1 MVEGET
7 PNLVLEMSWI
17 SVNLLFLATEVCF
30 PGNERA
36 HNWIFSENEEKQRR
50 TVCLRGGND
59 STQLSEFQATIVDL
73 CQTSLLHSDHVKTWA
88 GIGF

>member
-7 PNLVLEMSWI
+7 PNLVFEMSRI
-17 SVNLLFLATEVCF
+17 SVNLLFLATEVSI

-36 HNWIFSENEEKQRR
+36 HTWIFSENEEKQRR

-59 STQLSEFQATIVDL
+59 ST
-73 CQTSLLHSDHVKTWA
+73 
-88 GIGF
+88 